1 LIPSLVVELCHP
13 HAQLPSKKR
22 TGDAG
27 YDLYTPV
34 DVIIDPNSQMV
45 VPLGIKTE
53 FPDYWVALVKDRSS
67 VALRGCHVV
76 AGVVDSSYRGE
87 WKLVLWNL
95 SDEPIG
101 FLTGEKIAQFVLTP
115 IINNLQPKQGKVSES
130 DRGSGGFGSS
140 GR

>member
-1 LIPSLVVELCHP
+1 MIST
-13 HAQLPSKKR
+13 LPSMSSSIPTPRWLFPSESKPSSPT
-22 TGDAG
+22 TGLLSSRIVVRLLCG
-27 YDLYTPV
+27 
-34 DVIIDPNSQMV
+34 DVT
-45 VPLGIKTE
+45 L
-53 FPDYWVALVKDRSS
+53 
-67 VALRGCHVV
+67 LR
-76 AGVVDSSYRGE
+76 GVVDSSYRGE